1 VHGEMS
7 GRQGVKAR
15 MEGRG
20 GENDGAKDVGEDG
33 ARASLGWHLDGD
45 DGSGGMVSQG
55 GCPPWTLIG

>member
-1 VHGEMS
+1 VQGERG

-33 ARASLGWHLDGD
+33 ARASLGGHLGGN
-45 DGSGGMVSQG
+45 DGSEGMVSQG
-55 GCPPWTLIG
+55 GRLP